1 MTDKN
6 FQLASRTQN
15 FTALLKSWITV
26 ALLSIFV
33 LLYAAALFG
42 WVKPL
47 SDLTLLLRL
56 EPIIFII
63 VGYYFG
69 RLLALQIEKTLKAEI
84 TRQTQKADAAQ
95 HIKEQAQQQREILE
109 EKIRNV
115 EAALRADTID
125 IMNSIMPQNG
135 GHSRILAKNASNRS
149 AIGTALK
156 ILDT

>member
-1 MTDKN
+1 MTDNN
-6 FQLASRTQN
+6 FQIASRAQN
-15 FTALLKSWITV
+15 FAAILKSWITV
-26 ALLSIFV
+26 GLLSTFV
-33 LLYAAALFG
+33 LLYTAALFG

-63 VGYYFG
+63 IGYYFG
-69 RLLALQIEKTLKAEI
+69 RMLATQIEKTLKAEI
-84 TRQTQKADAAQ
+84 TRQTQRADAAQ
-95 HIKEQAQQQREILE
+95 YNKEQAQQQREILE

-115 EAALRADTID
+115 EAALRADTLD
-125 IMNSIMPQNG
+125 IMSSIMPQNG

-156 ILDT
+156 ILDK